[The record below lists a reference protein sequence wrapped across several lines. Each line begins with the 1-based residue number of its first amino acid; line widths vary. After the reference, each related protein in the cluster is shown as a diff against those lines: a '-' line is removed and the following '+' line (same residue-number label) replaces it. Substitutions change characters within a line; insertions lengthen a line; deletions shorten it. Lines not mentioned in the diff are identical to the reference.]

1 MPSKVTP
8 LHANGSPKPQGPV
21 DVILLTYN
29 GAKLAA
35 CFNQPVAREV
45 VYGGKLWALNDQFS
59 QHAKQ
64 AVFVEINEAVIVEVR
79 GNAQASLGIAE
90 RWERKLIELQAEVAV
105 KQ

>member
-1 MPSKVTP
+1 MPAKVTP
-8 LHANGSPKPQGPV
+8 LHVNGSPKPQGPV

-35 CFNQPVAREV
+35 CFNRPEREV

-64 AVFVEINEAVIVEVR
+64 AVYVEINEAVITEVR
-79 GNAQASLGIAE
+79 GNAQMSLGIAE